1 MRARILRNL
10 GIACGLSGL
19 AVMAVAC
26 AESSWEAA
34 RKIDTVAGYNQFLRD
49 HPESPRLADAK
60 ERMDYLRVTTY
71 KTIEVFEEFERRYPQ
86 SDLLADLRNQV
97 EPLYFAKAREENTPA
112 GYDAFLKAYPTG
124 EFAERARGN
133 SFYVSQVR
141 TNPTPRALRDFI
153 ERHPNSDFANES
165 KRTLEVMSA
174 RQETAIK
181 RLGVRVEVAPNVAQA
196 QRVRQGFASMVARE
210 YRSRGIELKLL
221 EPGEEPGPDVDAWMH
236 IEYREAPASG
246 VFGGNTLLSHCRVR
260 LFPTGSS
267 EPVWDRE
274 FESPAD
280 HLLKGAYGRDKTLF
294 ANAKFRFWDDFFVPV
309 SSWSVTQTRVKTLD
323 YFEDVR
329 AIDVRGDRA
338 ALLLERGGIDF
349 LDVSSPGSVEVVD
362 RYRREA
368 DLTDWAGVRLLSDD
382 LALSYGSDGAEL
394 IRRTDVSA
402 QRLARFEAADVG
414 AIRGGVLYDG
424 ETLLFGGT
432 RGAFAVRMSR
442 SPLEAQRLLDGEVVG
457 IEAVPPYV
465 FVVRPNRVEVTSPRQ
480 LLQHITVRG
489 TAFPRDFKAKRAK
502 LLGSSLF
509 VFGENEL
516 IEVSIADAR
525 NPRVSERLSHTN
537 FGPIA
542 DMSGDPGNLY
552 VLGARGLQ
560 ITGPGGRPV
569 NDYIQVQANQALGM
583 KDRFA
588 LLVGNHKLE
597 VLDLAPYQSLPAASE

>member
-1 MRARILRNL
+1 VRARNLRNL
-10 GIACGLSGL
+10 GIVCGLAAL
-19 AVMAVAC
+19 ALAC

-34 RKIDTVAGYNQFLRD
+34 RRLDTVAGYNQFLRD
-49 HPESPRLADAK
+49 HPNSPRQTEAK

-71 KTIEVFEEFERRYPQ
+71 RTIEVFEEFERRYPN
-86 SDLLADLRNQV
+86 SPLLANLREQV
-97 EPLYFAKAREENTPA
+97 ESLYFAKAREANTPS
-112 GYDAFLKAYPTG
+112 GYAAFLRAYPSG
-124 EFAERARGN
+124 EYAARAQGN

-153 ERHPNSDFANES
+153 ERHPESDFVEES
-165 KRTLEVMSA
+165 KRTLEVMAA

-196 QRVRQGFASMVARE
+196 ARVRQGFASMVARE
-210 YRSRGIELKLL
+210 YRARGIDLKLL
-221 EPGEEPGPDVDAWMH
+221 EAGEEAGPDLDAWMI

-246 VFGGNTLLSHCRVR
+246 VLGGNTLLSHCRVR
-260 LFPTGSS
+260 LFPTGSN

-274 FESPAD
+274 FEAPAD

-294 ANAKFRFWDDFFVPV
+294 ANAKFRFWDNFFVPV
-309 SSWSVTQTRVKTLD
+309 SSWSVTRTRVKTLD

-368 DLTDWAGVRLLSDD
+368 DLTDWSGVRLLSED
-382 LALSYGSDGAEL
+382 LALSFGSDGAEL
-394 IRRTDVSA
+394 IRRTELA
-402 QRLARFEAADVG
+402 AERLARFEAPDVG
-414 AIRGGVLYDG
+414 AIRGGVLYDRD
-424 ETLLFGGT
+424 TLLFAGN
-432 RGAFAVRMSR
+432 RGAFAVRMQR

-465 FVVRPNRVEVTSPRQ
+465 FVVRPQRVEVTSPRQ

-489 TAFPRDFKAKRAK
+489 TAFPRGFKAKRAK
-502 LLGSSLF
+502 LVGDSLY

-516 IEVSIADAR
+516 LEVNIRDAQ
-525 NPRVSERLSHTN
+525 NPRVAERMSHEN

-542 DMSGDPGNLY
+542 DLGGEYGNLY
-552 VLGARGLQ
+552 MLGARGLQ
-560 ITGPGGRPV
+560 ITGQGGRPV
-569 NDYIQVQANQALGM
+569 NDNIQVTANQAIGI

-597 VLDLAPYQSLPAASE
+597 VLDLAPYQGLPAASEK